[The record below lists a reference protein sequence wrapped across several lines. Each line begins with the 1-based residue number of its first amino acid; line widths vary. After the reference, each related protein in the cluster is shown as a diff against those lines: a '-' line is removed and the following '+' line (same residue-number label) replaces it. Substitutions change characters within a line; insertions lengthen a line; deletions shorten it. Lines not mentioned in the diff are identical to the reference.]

1 MISQI
6 FTTPVARES
15 TGLTMEQLGAIR
27 DYLLGVRAA
36 SKGEQKSN
44 RGGWHS
50 DGNLFGPDFQ
60 EFPEMREAITTA
72 LFRYIG
78 EVFGYRGE
86 IQLALTGW
94 TVINGRG
101 HFNVPHNHSA
111 NLLSGALYI
120 AVPPGMRDG
129 AITFMDPRLNLNAHE
144 TPAMKRLQVRPPWAA
159 TAIDVIPAAGE
170 ILIFPSWLNHYVQPF
185 ESDDLKAVRIV
196 VSFNATVS

>member
-1 MISQI
+1 MISHI

-27 DYLLGVRAA
+27 DYLLSLRDA
-36 SKGEQKSN
+36 SPGERKSN

-50 DGNLFGPDFQ
+50 DGNLFGP
-60 EFPEMREAITTA
+60 EFHDLPEMREAITNA

-94 TVINGRG
+94 TVINRPGD
-101 HFNVPHNHSA
+101 FNVPHNHAA

-120 AVPPGMRDG
+120 SVPPGMRGG

-144 TPAMKRLQVRPPWAA
+144 TTAMKQLKVQPPWMN
-159 TAIDVIPAAGE
+159 TAIDVIPTAGE
-170 ILIFPSWLNHYVQPF
+170 ILIFPSWLLHYVQPF
-185 ESDDLKAVRIV
+185 ESDDPRVVRIV
-196 VSFNATVS
+196 VSFNASVG

>member
-1 MISQI
+1 MISHI

-27 DYLLGVRAA
+27 DYLLGLRATSA
-36 SKGEQKSN
+36 GEKKSN

-50 DGNLFGPDFQ
+50 DGNLFGPDFRDI
-60 EFPEMREAITTA
+60 PEMREAITTA

-78 EVFGYRGE
+78 EVFNYRGE
-86 IQLALTGW
+86 IHLALTGW
-94 TVINGRG
+94 TVINGPG
-101 HFNVPHNHSA
+101 HFNVPHNHAA

-120 AVPPGMRDG
+120 TLPSGMKGG

-144 TPAMKRLQVRPPWAA
+144 TPAMKALQVRPPWMA
-159 TAIDVIPAAGE
+159 TAIDVVPGAGE

-185 ESDDLKAVRIV
+185 ESDDPRAVRIV